1 MIILTESKVQQPGT
15 YWYHSHN
22 KGQYVDGFRGAFVV
36 HDPSAP
42 FKYDEEVV
50 LTVSDWYHDQA
61 PGLINYFQSA
71 QNVIDHDG
79 AEPIPNSALI
89 QDGQNSKIN
98 VKPGKTYLFR
108 IANTGAFVGSYL
120 TFEDHEMTIV
130 EIDGV
135 YTQPQKT
142 QQIYLTSA
150 QRYSVLI
157 TTKADKDRNFGIQS
171 TLDTDMFDTI
181 PEWAD
186 PDVNGYLVYNSNKPL
201 PAVAPLRD
209 LRPFDDMKLE
219 PEDRQRILGRVDHQ
233 IVMDMDFITD
243 AGVNRS
249 GFVES
254 IYYYI
259 ANGLKVRS

>member
-1 MIILTESKVQQPGT
+1 
-15 YWYHSHN
+15 
-22 KGQYVDGFRGAFVV
+22 
-36 HDPSAP
+36 
-42 FKYDEEVV
+42 
-50 LTVSDWYHDQA
+50 
-61 PGLINYFQSA
+61 
-71 QNVIDHDG
+71 
-79 AEPIPNSALI
+79 
-89 QDGQNSKIN
+89 
-98 VKPGKTYLFR
+98 
-108 IANTGAFVGSYL
+108 
-120 TFEDHEMTIV
+120 
-130 EIDGV
+130 
-135 YTQPQKT
+135 
-142 QQIYLTSA
+142 
-150 QRYSVLI
+150 
-157 TTKADKDRNFGIQS
+157 
-171 TLDTDMFDTI
+171 MFDTI

-254 IYYYI
+254 IYSYI